1 MPDVE
6 NVPSDDEP
14 NDIPAWGDLFPDEDV
29 DLPDVSPK
37 RPRRSDPSPLA
48 PPDDPDIPPQ
58 GGEVVEEPRIPLNS
72 VALRVH
78 QAHGHAPFDRNC
90 ASSVSSRGKVPAR
103 RLRRKLQK
111 AAKGG
116 SNDWPRLYV
125 FW

>member
-1 MPDVE
+1 MYLLKGLE
-6 NVPSDDEP
+6 
-14 NDIPAWGDLFPDEDV
+14 A
-29 DLPDVSPK
+29 
-37 RPRRSDPSPLA
+37 PSPLA
-48 PPDDPDIPPQ
+48 PPDDPDPPPQ

-90 ASSVSSRGKVPAR
+90 ASCVSWEEPS
-103 RLRRKLQK
+103 QE